1 MSTPEKTKIE
11 WLQLYRTPGI
21 GVHTFNALLRR
32 FGTARKAIEALPEYT
47 RQKGRKPITLFPFHS
62 AEHEYEIL
70 LGRGGGLLIAS
81 DDDYP
86 FALKHIADAPP
97 VLSYEGQLE
106 LLKRPCVAIVGA
118 RNASMNGKQFAQKI
132 ATDLGQ
138 NHITVVSGLARG
150 IDRYAHLGGL
160 ETGTVGV
167 VAGGLDIV
175 YPHEN
180 KDLYDQMR
188 KTGLILS
195 ENPLG
200 AQPKA
205 QDFPRR
211 NRIVS
216 GLSAGVVVVEAALKS
231 GSLITARLAAEQG
244 RDVFAVPGSPL
255 DPRSAGANKLIR
267 DGAILIEN
275 VDQILEHIATF
286 TPQEH
291 TPTEKQIAHEPA
303 FDFEDEAAHEE
314 PLHVM
319 VQEKDAAISI
329 HDKILNELSADPIA
343 VDIIIR
349 RLNLTSQDALGA
361 LIDLELNGD
370 IHRHA
375 GNMISRAY

>member
-21 GVHTFNALLRR
+21 GVHTFNNLINR
-32 FGTARKAIEALPEYT
+32 FGSVTEALYALPEFS
-47 RQKGRKPITLFPFHS
+47 KKSGRKPMAPIAFEK

-70 LGRGGGLLIAS
+70 IGRGGGILISS

-97 VLSYEGQLE
+97 VLSYEGQLG
-106 LLKRPCVAIVGA
+106 LLERPCVAIVGA
-118 RNASMNGKQFAQKI
+118 RNASMNGKRFAQKI

-138 NHITVVSGLARG
+138 NNITVVSGLARG

-167 VAGGLDIV
+167 VAGGLDVV

-216 GLSAGVVVVEAALKS
+216 GLSAGVVVVEAAVKS

-275 VDQILEHIATF
+275 VDQILEHIVTF

-291 TPTEKQIAHEPA
+291 VKITKEPS
-303 FDFEDEAAHEE
+303 FDFDDETTEE
-314 PLHVM
+314 APVNAN
-319 VQEKDAAISI
+319 VQENGTALSI
-329 HDKILNELSADPIA
+329 HKKILNELNADPIA

-361 LIDLELNGD
+361 LMDLELSGD
-370 IHRHA
+370 IHRHT

>member
-21 GVHTFNALLRR
+21 GVHTFNALMRR
-32 FGTARKAIEALPEYT
+32 FGTAQKAIEALPEYS
-47 RQKGRKPITLFPFHS
+47 RNKGKKTITPFSFHD

-97 VLSYEGQLE
+97 VISYEGQLDI
-106 LLKRPCVAIVGA
+106 LKRPCVAIVGA
-118 RNASMNGKQFAQKI
+118 RNASMNGKRFAQKM

-138 NHITVVSGLARG
+138 NNITVVSGLARG

-167 VAGGLDIV
+167 VAGGLDVV

-286 TPQEH
+286 TPKEH
-291 TPTEKQIAHEPA
+291 TPTTKEPA
-303 FDFEDEAAHEE
+303 FNFDTEDTNEKQ
-314 PLHVM
+314 PRVI
-319 VQEKDAAISI
+319 VQEKAAAASI

-361 LIDLELNGD
+361 LMDLELSGD